1 MVSQRSHHRES
12 RTTSSSRCHNVE
24 FGVGPFHQLWLHGR
38 ALSQADE
45 RLPVTASCRGSPR
58 HASHDVRCY
67 KCNRLGAKNP
77 PGVSGRVGGR
87 RGRLSACDRL
97 RGVGDQASRRGT
109 RQGTAAILEQKA
121 VRVCTSEDRGGLN
134 FALALGRVAQPDRAS
149 AFEAGGC
156 RFKPCRGRQPAKRQS
171 PFRLS

>member
-1 MVSQRSHHRES
+1 MGLLDHYMCV
-12 RTTSSSRCHNVE
+12 
-24 FGVGPFHQLWLHGR
+24 
-38 ALSQADE
+38 
-45 RLPVTASCRGSPR
+45 
-58 HASHDVRCY
+58 DVRCY

-149 AFEAGGC
+149 AFEAWGAGSSPAAVASLQNDKAPPDVCGNRGGALC
-156 RFKPCRGRQPAKRQS
+156 TVEGVGLARARCLK
-171 PFRLS
+171 LSEAR